1 MKKLPILLIMFFS
14 ASVLAENTEY
24 SNYILSLDFP
34 TLTREKKMMQRLS
47 YESPVDTFVLIRIN
61 SFYIQSASGDSV
73 NLYDLSF
80 EKIHLKKGAGYIDLP
95 FSKAISTHKMH
106 NDFFETIKKFNMV
119 PAGNYKTNVEIYS
132 LKEPAVLLFE
142 KQIEQYADSNL
153 SYSSGLRDKMN
164 AAISISKSAR
174 QKAQNKI
181 SGAGKL
187 NRNEEQEMGASEKK
201 LKRNLKSVKGLDM
214 RTSSINGKKYSE
226 TYYKGFFLGRYEMA
240 SVHDLNNRADA
251 EQKKLSGNSSAL
263 VNNELE
269 GFSGVGSQLKD
280 LNTKKDKETR
290 LNGIVDINSFRA
302 TAQDPQSATEQNYTE
317 FLLGTDVELMG
328 VPVSIEAFYT
338 TQDANRKAKA
348 SYFRFHYDVESAKN
362 KLQKTIDAYK
372 SKLEE
377 TGSKGQGLESIY
389 GNYAKSL
396 EGQKTGLLYKMA
408 REYEIDP
415 KTITDNNGD
424 VDKIISSIPDEAD
437 TSKIKDLAQKGSNG
451 KQSKASEKKQKL
463 QKNRKDVTERY
474 RQIVALQERA
484 DKYYKLLEN
493 YRTKTHLDSA
503 INYKKMAGLEEQG
516 DPTYKDMSKAA
527 VGILP
532 EGKTKNFITG
542 LTNFDAG
549 IINKY
554 ESQYTMAGQTTKGVS
569 LGYDLGLCKAGITV
583 GNTEYI
589 SREGNVDHY
598 SQMLL
603 RLDNKGSKK
612 HKVGMIYNLTTPAK
626 SMGSDENFIG
636 KQNIRYPGFSHPTQV
651 VSLLYDGKIT
661 KRLTVQSE
669 LASSF
674 KKDQAT
680 SFDMAHAATTN
691 TVDYAIPGIPVN
703 VSGTWEHLGN
713 SFENNTLPYIRS
725 GTERYTLSTAA
736 DLFRSFLSLK
746 VDYNYLVQENFST
759 TSYNRKW
766 GFDAKT
772 HSKRYPNVSLSYKPF
787 STFRSY
793 ADTLQIAQR
802 PVQGEVWTARASYQI
817 KRNKQVHRF
826 TVLYN
831 KNSSTADTVNYSSSI
846 AQLAYVYSNKDL
858 NLTLSLSKMD
868 IPGNFADGT
877 GMISSYMTTVA
888 FSKAIGKYLNV
899 MVSPD
904 VAFCGWGVQ
913 RKSGTVGVTFKVP
926 GKPIQIRSTFRYSNY
941 KLNEAAVPLEL
952 YAGNLGMNWQFQLEK
967 KNKVVLK

>member
-1 MKKLPILLIMFFS
+1 MKKLPVLLIMFFS
-14 ASVLAENTEY
+14 ASVMAESVGY
-24 SNYILSLDFP
+24 GHYILSLDFP
-34 TLTREKKMMQRLS
+34 TLNREQKITQRLS
-47 YESPVDTFVLIRIN
+47 YESPVDTFVLIRIS
-61 SFYIQSASGDSV
+61 SFYMNSGSGDSIH
-73 NLYDLSF
+73 LYDVSF
-80 EKIHLKKGAGYIDLP
+80 EKVHLKKGAGYVDLP

-106 NDFFETIKKFNMV
+106 SDFFEIIKKFKMV
-119 PAGNYKTNVEIYS
+119 PSGNYKTNIQFYS
-132 LKEPAVLLFE
+132 TGRNDELLFE
-142 KQIEQYADSNL
+142 KTAEQFADPDL
-153 SYSSGLRDKMN
+153 SYSSGLRDQMN
-164 AAISISKSAR
+164 AAISMPKSAR

-181 SGAGKL
+181 SGKGKSKG
-187 NRNEEQEMGASEKK
+187 NEEQAMQASEKK
-201 LKRNLKSVKGLDM
+201 LKRRLRSLKGLDM
-214 RTSSINGKKYSE
+214 RTTTIDGKKYSE
-226 TYYKGFFLGRYEMA
+226 SYYKGFFLGRYEMA
-240 SVHDLNNRADA
+240 SVQDLNDRADE
-251 EQKKLSGNSSAL
+251 EQKKLSAHSSSL
-263 VNNELE
+263 VSNELE
-269 GFSGVGSQLKD
+269 GFSGVGSQFKD
-280 LNTKKDKETR
+280 LNTKKDKETK
-290 LNGIVDINSFRA
+290 LKSMVDINTYRA
-302 TAQDPQSATEQNYTE
+302 TAQDPQSAVEQNYTE
-317 FLLGTDVELMG
+317 FLLGTDIELMG
-328 VPVSIEAFYT
+328 IPVSIEAFYT
-338 TQDANRKAKA
+338 TQDVNRKAKA
-348 SYFRFHYDVESAKN
+348 SYFRFHYDVASAKN

-396 EGQKTGLLYKMA
+396 ETQKAGLLHKMA
-408 REYEIDP
+408 RDYEIDP

-424 VDKIISSIPDEAD
+424 VDKIISTIPDEAD
-437 TSKIKDLAQKGSNG
+437 TSRIKGLAQKGSNG
-451 KQSKASEKKQKL
+451 KQSKASEQKEKL
-463 QKNRKDVTERY
+463 QKNKKDITERY
-474 RQIVALQERA
+474 RQIVALQEKA

-503 INYKKMAGLEEQG
+503 INYKKMAGLDGKEA
-516 DPTYKDMSKAA
+516 PTYKDMSKAA

-532 EGKTKNFITG
+532 EGKTKTFITG

-554 ESQYTMAGQTTKGVS
+554 ESQYTMAGQTTKGLS
-569 LGYDLGLCKAGITV
+569 LGYDLGVCKAGITV

-612 HKVGMIYNLTTPAK
+612 HQVGMIYNLTTPAR

-636 KQNIRYPGFSHPTQV
+636 KQGIRYPGFNRPTQV
-651 VSLLYDGKIT
+651 ISLVYDGKIT
-661 KRLTVQSE
+661 KRLTIQSE

-766 GFDAKT
+766 GFDVKT
-772 HSKRYPNVSLSYKPF
+772 HSKRYPSVSLSYKPF
-787 STFRSY
+787 STFRSF
-793 ADTLQIAQR
+793 ADTLQIPQR
-802 PVQGEVWTARASYQI
+802 PVQGEVWTARSSYQV
-817 KRNKQVHRF
+817 KRKKQVHRF
-826 TVLYN
+826 TVMYN
-831 KNSSTADTVNYSSSI
+831 KNSSTADTVQYSSSI
-846 AQLAYVYSNKDL
+846 AQLGYVYAHKDL
-858 NLTLSLSKMD
+858 NLTLSISKMD
-868 IPGNFADGT
+868 LPKNFADGT

-888 FSKAIGKYLNV
+888 FSKTIGKYLNV
-899 MVSPD
+899 MLSPD
-904 VAFCGWGVQ
+904 IAFCDWGVQ
-913 RKSGTVGVTFKVP
+913 RKSGTLGLTFKVP
-926 GKPIQIRSTFRYSNY
+926 HKPIQIRSTFRYSNY
-941 KLNEAAVPLEL
+941 KLNQAAEPLEL
-952 YAGNLGMNWQFQLEK
+952 YAGNLGINWQFELQQ
-967 KNKVVLK
+967 KNKVSLK

>member
-1 MKKLPILLIMFFS
+1 MFFS
-14 ASVLAENTEY
+14 ATVLAEKKEY
-24 SNYILSLDFP
+24 NNFTVSLDFP
-34 TLTREKKMMQRLS
+34 VSSRQFKFTQRLS
-47 YESPVDTFVLIRIN
+47 YESPVDTFVLIQIN
-61 SFYIQSASGDSV
+61 SFYTQSASADSV
-73 NLYDLSF
+73 HLYDLSF
-80 EKIHLKKGAGYIDLP
+80 EKVHLKKGAGYVDLP

-106 NDFFETIKKFNMV
+106 PDFFEIIKNFKMV
-119 PAGNYKTNVEIYS
+119 PSGNYKTKIQFYS
-132 LKEPAVLLFE
+132 TEHRDELLFE
-142 KQIEQYADSNL
+142 KTAAQFADPDL
-153 SYSSGLRDKMN
+153 SYSSGLRDQMN
-164 AAISISKSAR
+164 AAISMPKSAR
-174 QKAQNKI
+174 QKAQNNI
-181 SGAGKL
+181 AGKTKL
-187 NRNEEQEMGASEKK
+187 KGNEEQQMQASEKK
-201 LKRNLKSVKGLDM
+201 LKRNLRSLKGLDM
-214 RTSSINGKKYSE
+214 RSTTIDGKKYSE
-226 TYYKGFFLGRYEMA
+226 SYYKGFFLGRYEMA
-240 SVHDLNNRADA
+240 SVKDLNDRADE
-251 EQKKLSGNSSAL
+251 EQKKLSANSSSL
-263 VNNELE
+263 VSNELE
-269 GFSGVGSQLKD
+269 GFSGVGSQFKD

-290 LNGIVDINSFRA
+290 LKSMVDINSYRA

-328 VPVSIEAFYT
+328 IPVSIEAFYT
-338 TQDANRKAKA
+338 TQDASRKAKA
-348 SYFRFHYDVESAKN
+348 SYFRFHYDVSSAKN

-396 EGQKTGLLYKMA
+396 EGQKAALLNKMA
-408 REYEIDP
+408 REYAIDP
-415 KTITDNNGD
+415 KTITDHDGD
-424 VDKIISSIPDEAD
+424 VDKIISALPDEAD
-437 TSKIKDLAQKGSNG
+437 TAKIKDLAQKGSNG
-451 KQSKASEKKQKL
+451 KQSKASEKKEKL
-463 QKNRKDVTERY
+463 QKNKKDVTERY
-474 RQIVALQERA
+474 RQIVALQEKA
-484 DKYYKLLEN
+484 DHYYKLLEN

-503 INYKKMAGLEEQG
+503 INYKKMSGLEGKEA
-516 DPTYKDMSKAA
+516 PTYKDMSKAA
-527 VGILP
+527 AGILP
-532 EGKTKNFITG
+532 EGKTKTFITG

-554 ESQYTMAGQTTKGVS
+554 ESQYTMAGQTTKGLS
-569 LGYDLGLCKAGITV
+569 LGYDLGICKAGITA

-603 RLDNKGSKK
+603 RLDSKGSEK
-612 HKVGMIYNLTTPAK
+612 HQVGMIYNLTTPAK

-636 KQNIRYPGFSHPTQV
+636 KQGIRYPGFTQPTQV
-651 VSLLYDGKIT
+651 ISVVYDGKIT
-661 KRLTVQSE
+661 KRLSIQSE

-674 KKDQAT
+674 KKGQAT

-691 TVDYAIPGIPVN
+691 TIDYAIPGIPVN

-725 GTERYTLSTAA
+725 GTERYTISTAA

-766 GFDAKT
+766 GFDVKT

-793 ADTLQIAQR
+793 ADTLRIPQR

-826 TVLYN
+826 TLMYN
-831 KNSSTADTVNYSSSI
+831 KNSSTADTINYSSGI
-846 AQLAYVYSNKDL
+846 AQLGYIYAYKDL

-868 IPGNFADGT
+868 LPQNFADGT
-877 GMISSYMTTVA
+877 GIISSYMTTAA
-888 FSKAIGKYLNV
+888 FSKAIGKCLNV
-899 MVSPD
+899 MLSPD
-904 VAFCGWGVQ
+904 IAFCDWGVQ

-926 GKPIQIRSTFRYSNY
+926 KKPIQIRSTFRYSNY
-941 KLNEAAVPLEL
+941 KLNEAAAPIEL
-952 YAGNLGMNWQFQLEK
+952 YAGNLGMNWQFELEK
-967 KNKVVLK
+967 KNKVSLK